1 MNYELKGFTEIQRRA
16 GMHVRNLF
24 VLVALLSLG
33 FSNPS
38 SAQFMD
44 ALKKTGPGDA
54 ASPDAASAQQDSFTT
69 SFRDAYVKMLT
80 AQGILLEAFGQKEDA
95 AALKAEAESLQSGPI
110 DKDAIKKVKSSSS
123 RAAATVNE
131 KMESEVALDAS
142 SKETF
147 AEAIPVLVQGTL
159 LTAQLPAEA
168 KTFSDSAQNALTSAS
183 LMGKAKLTNKFKTG
197 TYLATQV
204 PDLLATSGDN
214 YKKVLTFA
222 NKQEISVP
230 EDATSLLGTL

>member
-1 MNYELKGFTEIQRRA
+1 
-16 GMHVRNLF
+16 MHVRNLF
-24 VLVALLSLG
+24 VLVALLSFV

-44 ALKKTGPGDA
+44 ALKETAQGGA
-54 ASPDAASAQQDSFTT
+54 TSPDAASAQQDSFTT
-69 SFRDAYVKMLT
+69 AFRDAYVKMLT
-80 AQGILLEAFGQKEDA
+80 AQGILLEAFGLKEDA
-95 AALKAEAESLQSGPI
+95 GALKAEAESLQSGPI

-123 RAAATVNE
+123 RATAAVNE

-142 SKETF
+142 SKKIF
-147 AEAIPVLVQGTL
+147 AQAIPVLFQGTR
-159 LTAQLPAEA
+159 LTALLPAEA
-168 KTFSDSAQNALTSAS
+168 KAFSDSAENALTSAS
-183 LMGKAKLTNKFKTG
+183 FMEKAKLTNKFKTG

-204 PDLLATSGDN
+204 PDFLATSGDN

-222 NKQEISVP
+222 NKQSISVP